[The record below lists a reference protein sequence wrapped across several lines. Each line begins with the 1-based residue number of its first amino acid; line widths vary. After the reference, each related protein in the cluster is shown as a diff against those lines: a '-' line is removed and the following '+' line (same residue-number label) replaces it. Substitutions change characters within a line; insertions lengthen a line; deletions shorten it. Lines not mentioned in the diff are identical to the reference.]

1 MTTPASEVL
10 PGPQSGHQPLP
21 IIIMCNT
28 DIWAR
33 PPPVTHLTQ
42 VEGLYSLYLLLYTC
56 TPYHAASHPC
66 TAVHNNTDILSV
78 CVSISVTLHE
88 SYVYLSLSDNVIMIY
103 KQGCILRGLTIVSPC
118 VTLVYSLVTAPAAHW
133 PLDR

>member
-33 PPPVTHLTQ
+33 PPPPVTHLTQ
-42 VEGLYSLYLLLYTC
+42 VVALYSQSVPVTVHLYSIPMPRAIREQL
-56 TPYHAASHPC
+56 ASYIDAHM
-66 TAVHNNTDILSV
+66 VISLHLSV
-78 CVSISVTLHE
+78 CFYTFQILCFTISV
-88 SYVYLSLSDNVIMIY
+88 NV
-103 KQGCILRGLTIVSPC
+103 C
-118 VTLVYSLVTAPAAHW
+118 
-133 PLDR
+133 

>member
-33 PPPVTHLTQ
+33 PPPPVTHLTQ
-42 VEGLYSLYLLLYTC
+42 VVALYSQSVPVTVHLY
-56 TPYHAASHPC
+56 
-66 TAVHNNTDILSV
+66 
-78 CVSISVTLHE
+78 SIPMPRAIREQLAIQMLIY
-88 SYVYLSLSDNVIMIY
+88 SYVYMCLSAF
-103 KQGCILRGLTIVSPC
+103 ILFR
-118 VTLVYSLVTAPAAHW
+118 Y
-133 PLDR
+133 